1 LLLLLQH
8 YFLLHSCIVINDDHI
23 TILMYVLHDLACV
36 HSIFFLN
43 PITLTTTTIYTN
55 KTINETSI
63 INNKL
68 DSKLLDIV
76 DQIEEDAID
85 ITNV

>member
-1 LLLLLQH
+1 V
-8 YFLLHSCIVINDDHI
+8 CIPYLKN
-23 TILMYVLHDLACV
+23 
-36 HSIFFLN
+36 N
-43 PITLTTTTIYTN
+43 PIPLITTTIHTN

-63 INNKL
+63 INNNV
-68 DSKLLDIV
+68 DSKLLDTI